1 MLIFHIISTFIHYF
15 NLHTLII
22 ISRKCEI
29 LYLVLVR
36 QDDLVTIAHAVSFVV
51 LKAFVCHDQAQY
63 PSRWLPVNSEYDD
76 DGCGDDTDVKII
88 DYLDVPKQR
97 PRCLSVPP

>member
-1 MLIFHIISTFIHYF
+1 MLQRAC
-15 NLHTLII
+15 LH
-22 ISRKCEI
+22 
-29 LYLVLVR
+29 
-36 QDDLVTIAHAVSFVV
+36 A
-51 LKAFVCHDQAQY
+51 QAQY

-97 PRCLSVPP
+97 PGSRTD